1 MYRNPEA
8 SQFFLEEEFT
18 KKRDVGRTNFWPL
31 EQEDIRL
38 VTIFGAI
45 SIISLICEIIGIGVN
60 ILFDGIGI
68 RSGKPMCTCT
78 WFQNEKNCIT

>member
-1 MYRNPEA
+1 MLGGQTSGHWN
-8 SQFFLEEEFT
+8 
-18 KKRDVGRTNFWPL
+18 KKIW
-31 EQEDIRL
+31 L

-68 RSGKPMCTCT
+68 RPGKPMCTCT